1 MSKNQTVTPKQA
13 QIKIASLLKG
23 IDNSVVASNKHAKI
37 INDNTKQVKT
47 LLSSISNAKPVKP
60 VAAKPV
66 KKPAKPAKPA
76 KKPVAA
82 KPVKKPAKK
91 PTKPVVAKPVKPVA
105 SKPVESK
112 PVPAGK
118 TAAVAGRPILKD
130 AIKEILVA
138 NNNKAMPAAEIY
150 KQTTAKYG
158 YWSRQS
164 LYNALEKSFTK
175 TDQGYESKKDGSDA
189 EVDNFVNKQI
199 EKSGPAAAVGNV
211 Q

>member
-23 IDNSVVASNKHAKI
+23 IDNSVIASNKHTKI

-47 LLSSISNAKPVKP
+47 LIASISNAKPVATKP
-60 VAAKPV
+60 A
-66 KKPAKPAKPA
+66 AKPAKPA
-76 KKPVAA
+76 KKPAAA
-82 KPVKKPAKK
+82 KPTVVKKPAK
-91 PTKPVVAKPVKPVA
+91 PVIT
-105 SKPVESK
+105 KPVESK

-118 TAAVAGRPILKD
+118 TVAVEGRPILKD

-138 NNNKAMPAAEIY
+138 NGSKAMVAAEIY

-175 TDQGYESKKDGSDA
+175 TDQGYEPKKDSADV
-189 EVDNFVNKQI
+189 EVDNFIDKQL
-199 EKSGPAAAVGNV
+199 EKGTAAAAVSNV